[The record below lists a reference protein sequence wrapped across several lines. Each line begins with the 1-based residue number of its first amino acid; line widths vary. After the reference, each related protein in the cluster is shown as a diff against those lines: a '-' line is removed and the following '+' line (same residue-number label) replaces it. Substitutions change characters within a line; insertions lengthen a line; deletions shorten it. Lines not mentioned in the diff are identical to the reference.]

1 MAGETICSFW
11 VLKTTQTFRWQSSW
25 WWKLLRILFPATQ
38 WIICSWIS
46 RAKGIHCLWDEGQIM
61 KVIKLK
67 KQTKFSSFY
76 WLVSFTRPQEKAWK
90 RKHSS
95 DCFVSQHFF
104 TWGRDQKHKISSL
117 EDETKRL
124 AKVHQ
129 FCSAM
134 RRRIRFFYMLWQYKL
149 DKNFDLTFEESGS
162 LLSSMTANICFK
174 MLMKSSVK
182 HFPSTEFSRDFW
194 KEASR
199 SWVGGQWLALAA
211 SRLSHTDSRWTRA
224 ASVYSSSADIWPS
237 K

>member
-1 MAGETICSFW
+1 MTEFLIMETSQDIVSCYPVNHMLLDLACRRNSRFVGW
-11 VLKTTQTFRWQSSW
+11 RSDYEGHQSNEATKVF
-25 WWKLLRILFPATQ
+25 KLLSIGIVYKAT
-38 WIICSWIS
+38 WKAMKKKAFIWLL
-46 RAKGIHCLWDEGQIM
+46 CLPTFLHLRM
-61 KVIKLK
+61 
-67 KQTKFSSFY
+67 
-76 WLVSFTRPQEKAWK
+76 RPK
-90 RKHSS
+90 
-95 DCFVSQHFF
+95 DN
-104 TWGRDQKHKISSL
+104 ISSL